1 MSRKFSAP
9 NRMTAILGSVTFDR
23 QSSAANEA
31 AEVNPNTRQA
41 SGKPLKIPLKLIRLN
56 LNQPRKLLAPE
67 LARRIAGGLDLVEA
81 MRQWAQN
88 TQAALH
94 AEYQQDETGTAGAH
108 ATGDARLNVIRERA
122 WSIHQHGL
130 LEAINVFANDDGAYE
145 VQNGECRT
153 LAHAW
158 LVACGERR
166 FEHIEAVVRDRSKDD
181 YTKKLVENLEREDL
195 SAIEMGIGAWMARL
209 EMSGQPVPDFNT
221 LETFGQ
227 LAEIDRKRAGKQRG
241 LVEWQAVEK
250 ALGKTMQWRWNATE
264 AFGFPPEAIAIILR
278 HRLNGRALR
287 PLFKL
292 RETPAMQVRVLQS
305 LEQLAAEKGADI
317 WTQASVAAEIAK
329 AEPAKTTAPKKDAA
343 PDPAAAK
350 SAAVKQSLSALRAAF
365 GPRLSEAQ
373 LRDEASQ
380 LQGDDELVR
389 LTREVLPVI
398 QGLLDARKVGQ

>member
-1 MSRKFSAP
+1 
-9 NRMTAILGSVTFDR
+9 MTAILGSVTFDR

-31 AEVNPNTRQA
+31 AEANTSNTRQA

-67 LARRIAGGLDLVEA
+67 LAKRIAGGLDLVEA
-81 MRQWAQN
+81 MRQWAQS

-94 AEYQQDETGTAGAH
+94 AEYQQDETTA
-108 ATGDARLNVIRERA
+108 GDARLNVIRERA

-166 FEHIEAVVRDRSKDD
+166 FEHIEAVVRERSKDD

-221 LETFGQ
+221 LETFGH
-227 LAEIDRKRAGKQRG
+227 LAEIDHKRAGKQRG

-292 RETPAMQVRVLQS
+292 RETPAVQVRVLQS

-329 AEPAKTTAPKKDAA
+329 AEPAKTAVKKDVT
-343 PDPAAAK
+343 PDPAATK
-350 SAAVKQSLSALRAAF
+350 TAAVKHSLSALRAAF
-365 GPRLSEAQ
+365 GPRLSEGQ
-373 LRDEASQ
+373 LRDEASK
-380 LQGDDELVR
+380 LQGDAELVR
-389 LTREVLPVI
+389 LAREVLPVI
-398 QGLLDARKVGQ
+398 QGLTEL

>member
-23 QSSAANEA
+23 QNSAANEA
-31 AEVNPNTRQA
+31 AESNPSTRQA

-67 LARRIAGGLDLVEA
+67 LAKRIAGGLDLVEA
-81 MRQWAQN
+81 MRQWAQT
-88 TQAALH
+88 TQATLQ
-94 AEYQQDETGTAGAH
+94 AEYQQDETT
-108 ATGDARLNVIRERA
+108 TGDARLNVIRERA

-166 FEHIEAVVRDRSKDD
+166 FEHIEAVVRERSKDD

-227 LAEIDRKRAGKQRG
+227 LAEIDRKREGKQRG

-292 RETPAMQVRVLQS
+292 RETPAVQVRVLQS

-329 AEPAKTTAPKKDAA
+329 AEPVKPATKKAAA
-343 PDPAAAK
+343 PDPAAVK
-350 SAAVKQSLSALRAAF
+350 AATVKQSLSTLRAAF

-373 LRDEASQ
+373 LHNEGQ
-380 LQGDDELVR
+380 KLQGDAELAR
-389 LTREVLPVI
+389 LAREVLPVI
-398 QGLLDARKVGQ
+398 QGLIEV

>member
-31 AEVNPNTRQA
+31 AEVNTSNTRQA

-67 LARRIAGGLDLVEA
+67 LAKRIAGGLDLVEA
-81 MRQWAQN
+81 MWQWAQN

-94 AEYQQDETGTAGAH
+94 AEYQQDEMTA
-108 ATGDARLNVIRERA
+108 GDARLNVIRERA

-166 FEHIEAVVRDRSKDD
+166 FEHIEAVVRERSKDD

-227 LAEIDRKRAGKQRG
+227 LAEIDHKREGKQRG

-292 RETPAMQVRVLQS
+292 RETPAVQVRVLQS

-329 AEPAKTTAPKKDAA
+329 AEPAKPAPKKDAA

-350 SAAVKQSLSALRAAF
+350 IAAVKQSLSALRAAF
-365 GPRLSEAQ
+365 GPKLSETQ
-373 LRDEASQ
+373 LRDEAGK
-380 LQGDDELVR
+380 LQNDAELVQ
-389 LTREVLPVI
+389 LAREVLPVI
-398 QGLLDARKVGQ
+398 QGLLGGRDGRQ

>member
-1 MSRKFSAP
+1 MS
-9 NRMTAILGSVTFDR
+9 AILGSVTFDP
-23 QSSAANEA
+23 QNSAANETA
-31 AEVNPNTRQA
+31 NEPSPTVRLGTT
-41 SGKPLKIPLKLIRLN
+41 GKPLKIPLKRIRLN

-67 LARRIAGGLDLVEA
+67 LAKRIAGGLDLVEA
-81 MRQWAQN
+81 MRQWAQ
-88 TQAALH
+88 TAKVPLQAD
-94 AEYQQDETGTAGAH
+94 YQQDEADDGDEVAAAARA
-108 ATGDARLNVIRERA
+108 ATNAPSAGDARLNVIRERA

-166 FEHIEAVVRDRSKDD
+166 FEQIEAVVRDHSKDD

-209 EMSGQPVPDFNT
+209 EMSGQAVPDFNT
-221 LETFGQ
+221 LETFNQ
-227 LAEIDRKRAGKQRG
+227 LAEIDRKREGKQRG

-264 AFGFPPEAIAIILR
+264 AFSFPSDAIAIILR

-292 RETPAMQVRVLQS
+292 REKPAVQVRVLQS
-305 LEQLAAEKGADI
+305 LEQRAVEKGPDV
-317 WTQASVAAEIAK
+317 WTQANVAAEIARIELPK
-329 AEPAKTTAPKKDAA
+329 PAAKTEPA
-343 PDPAAAK
+343 PDLLAAK
-350 SAAVKQSLSALRAAF
+350 ASAVKHGMRALRTAF
-365 GPRLSEAQ
+365 GPKLTDEQ
-373 LRDEASQ
+373 LRDEART
-380 LQGDDELVR
+380 LQADAELVQ
-389 LTREVLPVI
+389 LAREMLPVI
-398 QGLLDARKVGQ
+398 EGLLGR

>member
-1 MSRKFSAP
+1 
-9 NRMTAILGSVTFDR
+9 MTAILGSVTFDR
-23 QSSAANEA
+23 QSSATNEA
-31 AEVNPNTRQA
+31 AEISPSTRQA

-67 LARRIAGGLDLVEA
+67 MAKRIAGGLDLVEA

-94 AEYQQDETGTAGAH
+94 AEYQQDET

-227 LAEIDRKRAGKQRG
+227 LAEIDHKRAGKQRG

-292 RETPAMQVRVLQS
+292 RETPDVQVRVLKNM
-305 LEQLAAEKGADI
+305 EQLAAEKGAEV
-317 WTQASVAAEIAK
+317 WTQASVAAEIAR
-329 AEPAKTTAPKKDAA
+329 AEPAKPVAKQDAA
-343 PDPAAAK
+343 SDPAATK
-350 SAAVKQSLSALRAAF
+350 TAAVKHSLSALRAAF
-365 GPRLSEAQ
+365 GPSLSEAQ
-373 LRDEASQ
+373 LRDEASR
-380 LQGDDELVR
+380 LQGDAELVR
-389 LTREVLPVI
+389 LAREVLPVI
-398 QGLLDARKVGQ
+398 EGLLDMREVGQ

>member
-23 QSSAANEA
+23 QSSATNEA
-31 AEVNPNTRQA
+31 AEISPSTRQA

-67 LARRIAGGLDLVEA
+67 MAKRIAGGLDLVEA

-94 AEYQQDETGTAGAH
+94 AEYQQDET

-227 LAEIDRKRAGKQRG
+227 LAEIDHKRAGKQRG

-292 RETPAMQVRVLQS
+292 RETPDVQVRVLKNM
-305 LEQLAAEKGADI
+305 EQLAAEKGAEV
-317 WTQASVAAEIAK
+317 WTQASVAAEIAR
-329 AEPAKTTAPKKDAA
+329 AEPAKPAAKKDAA
-343 PDPAAAK
+343 PDPATAK
-350 SAAVKQSLSALRAAF
+350 AAAVKHSLSALRAAF
-365 GPRLSEAQ
+365 GPSLSEAQ
-373 LRDEASQ
+373 LRDEASR
-380 LQGDDELVR
+380 LQGDAELVR
-389 LTREVLPVI
+389 LAREVLPVI
-398 QGLLDARKVGQ
+398 EGLLDMREVGQ